1 MRCFVVFVMRR
12 LMMNPEIVVLFL
24 LFVSMA
30 VGFAV
35 WFNSEGEE

>member
-1 MRCFVVFVMRR
+1 MSA
-12 LMMNPEIVVLFL
+12 EIIVLFL
-24 LFVSMA
+24 LFVSIA

>member
-1 MRCFVVFVMRR
+1 
-12 LMMNPEIVVLFL
+12 MNAEIIILFL
-24 LFVSMA
+24 LFVSIA

>member
-1 MRCFVVFVMRR
+1 
-12 LMMNPEIVVLFL
+12 MMTAEIIISYL
-24 LFVSMA
+24 LFVSIA

>member
-1 MRCFVVFVMRR
+1 MTA
-12 LMMNPEIVVLFL
+12 EIIILFL
-24 LFVSMA
+24 LFVSIA

>member
-1 MRCFVVFVMRR
+1 
-12 LMMNPEIVVLFL
+12 MNPEIIILFL
-24 LFVSMA
+24 LFVAIA

>member
-1 MRCFVVFVMRR
+1 
-12 LMMNPEIVVLFL
+12 MNAEIVVLFL

-35 WFNSEGEE
+35 WFNSEWDNE

>member
-1 MRCFVVFVMRR
+1 
-12 LMMNPEIVVLFL
+12 MMNAEIIILFL

-35 WFNSEGEE
+35 WFNSEEEE

>member
-1 MRCFVVFVMRR
+1 
-12 LMMNPEIVVLFL
+12 MMSAEIIISYL
-24 LFVSMA
+24 LFVSIA

>member
-1 MRCFVVFVMRR
+1 
-12 LMMNPEIVVLFL
+12 LMNAEIIILFL
-24 LFVSMA
+24 LFVSIA

>member
-1 MRCFVVFVMRR
+1 
-12 LMMNPEIVVLFL
+12 MNAEIIILFL

-35 WFNSEGEE
+35 WFNSEEEE

>member
-1 MRCFVVFVMRR
+1 
-12 LMMNPEIVVLFL
+12 MNAEIIILYL